1 MSSILFSQKKQ
12 ISGTMISSRNSF
24 FKTFAT
30 AIFLMLTS
38 VFELVAKSPIDTG
51 FKPKYV
57 SITDYVWIV
66 VNNKDLQNTGETG
79 VQGVKLELYAS
90 ENSMVADNTIT
101 LKYINRVGSSSPKTN
116 FVQLTKSNEKDKDSI
131 ISKGKTNTYDVKFSF
146 KVKNY
151 SMVAFTGVQVEDN
164 LGEIFGDNVKI
175 DSVNETVDDGLTATS
190 SYTGRG
196 NLINLLGDSLSTLP
210 VNTERNV
217 ILFTPLTRLSSKSTF
232 ENQTLV
238 IGKYLNNK
246 SVDDLSTNGSDPDPN
261 TNNTPKDNCMM
272 STTVKFGDKILLIPS
287 FSTTLAIA
295 KATKLDTTKHADGSN
310 NLIYKLVVKN
320 YGTSKLTNIQLSDS
334 LNKVFTDS
342 AEFVVVGKT
351 VLGKNS
357 KLKIDSTFNGRA
369 KTTMIIADNSSLTAV
384 ATDTL
389 IFKLR
394 LLSAKKGDATYSK
407 SIKVT
412 AKGGSKTVKD
422 VSQSGINPDPAADNN
437 PGNNN
442 QQTLITIKGQSAI
455 TDATNRAKIPQ
466 AFSPNVDVKIDLFV
480 IKGIIKG
487 INDTDNNAEIF
498 YYDRWGQLVYQNSDF
513 DKVSCWKSE
522 ANNGIIL
529 EGKGVSVP
537 DGTYFIHVK
546 AIGSWYNKPQINF
559 ITIVG

>member
-1 MSSILFSQKKQ
+1 
-12 ISGTMISSRNSF
+12 MISSRNTF
-24 FKTFAT
+24 FKALAT
-30 AIFLMLTS
+30 TIFLMLTS
-38 VFELVAKSPIDTG
+38 VFELVAKSSIDAG
-51 FKPKYV
+51 LKPKYV
-57 SITDYVWIV
+57 SITDHVWIV
-66 VNNKDLQNTGETG
+66 VNNKDLQDT

-116 FVQLTKSNEKDKDSI
+116 FVQLTKSNEKNKDSI
-131 ISKGKTNTYDVKFSF
+131 SSKGKTNTYDVKFSL

-151 SMVAFTGVQVEDN
+151 GMVAFTGVLVEDN

-217 ILFTPLTRLSSKSTF
+217 ILFTPLTRLSSKSNF
-232 ENQTLV
+232 ENQALV

-246 SVDDLSTNGSDPDPN
+246 SVDDLSTNGNDPDPN
-261 TNNTPKDNCMM
+261 NNNTPKDNCMM
-272 STTVKFGDKILLIPS
+272 STTVKFGDKILLIPL
-287 FSTTLAIA
+287 FNTTLAIA
-295 KATKLDTTKHADGSN
+295 KATKLDSAKHADGSI
-310 NLIYKLVVKN
+310 NLTYKLVVKN

-357 KLKIDSTFNGRA
+357 KLKIDSTFIGRA
-369 KTTMIIADNSSLTAV
+369 KTTMIIADNSSLTAG

-394 LLSAKKGDATYSK
+394 LLSAKKGDATHSK

-412 AKGGSKTVKD
+412 AKDGSKTVKD

-466 AFSPNVDVKIDLFV
+466 AFSPNVDGKIDLFV
-480 IKGIIKG
+480 IKGI
-487 INDTDNNAEIF
+487 NDTDNNSEIF
-498 YYDRWGQLVYQNSDF
+498 YYDKWGQLVYQNSDF
-513 DKVSCWKSE
+513 DKVSCWNSE

-529 EGKGVSVP
+529 EGKGVGVP
-537 DGTYFIHVK
+537 DGTYFIHIK